1 MLKLEELKRKCKGV
15 DIVLVSPFKEN
26 EEVDYDGFK
35 ENIAFLKDKMRG
47 NDVLITPTGSCG
59 EFCFLSE
66 EEHKKLIKLAVEE
79 VDGEFPVIAGAGYAG
94 TKKTIDMC
102 KYAEEVGA
110 DGLQLILPY
119 YFVPTEEGMYEH
131 YKTIAEAVSIGIIPY
146 NNPAF
151 SKSWIKPALM
161 KKLSE
166 IDNIVGVKENNPHI
180 MLFEG
185 MVRELKSTDMAIFC
199 GLGEGYYAYHC
210 LNEIAGIVSSFAN
223 FGPELSY
230 EMYEAASKKDFAKVL
245 EVKEKMRPWFA
256 FLGKMA
262 AAHAPDTGAL
272 PKPGGVIYGE
282 GNIRFGIIKE
292 AMNLMGLKGG
302 KVRLPLTRIT
312 IEEKAELKEALKKMG
327 LM

>member
-1 MLKLEELKRKCKGV
+1 LLKIEDFKKKCKGV

-26 EEVDYDGFK
+26 DEVDYDGFK
-35 ENIAFLKDKMRG
+35 ENIAYLKDKMRG
-47 NDVLITPTGSCG
+47 KETLFTPTGSCG

-66 EEHKKLIKLAVEE
+66 EEHKKLIKIAVEE
-79 VDGEFPVIAGAGYAG
+79 VDGEFPVVAGAGYAG

-102 KYAEEVGA
+102 KYAEDVGA

-119 YFVPTEEGMYEH
+119 YFVPTEEGMYQH
-131 YKTIAEAVSIGIIPY
+131 YAKIAEAVNIGIIPY

-161 KKLSE
+161 KRLAE
-166 IDNIVGVKENNPHI
+166 IDNIIGVKENTPHI
-180 MLFEG
+180 MLFES
-185 MVRELKSTDMAIFC
+185 MARELKSTDMALFD
-199 GLGEGYYAYHC
+199 GMGEGYYSYRC
-210 LNEIAGIVSSFAN
+210 VNDISGVVSSFAN

-230 EMYEAASKKDFAKVL
+230 EMYKAASNKDYTRVL

-262 AAHAPDTGAL
+262 ADHGPDTGAL

-282 GNIRFGIIKE
+282 GNIRFGCVKD

-302 KVRLPLTRIT
+302 KVRLPLTMIT
-312 IEEKAELKEALKKMG
+312 EKEKAELKGVLQKMR
-327 LM
+327 LL